1 VITKGP
7 NMHVLAATWGLGE
20 VLWAMLVFFF
30 WVCAIFLFIWVV
42 IDIFQR
48 LDIGGGAKAI
58 WLLVVFFLPVI
69 GCVIYL
75 IARPPQPG
83 EAL

>member
-1 VITKGP
+1 
-7 NMHVLAATWGLGE
+7 MDVLAAEWGLGE

-30 WVCAIFLFIWVV
+30 WACAIFLFVWVV
-42 IDIFQR
+42 IDIFAR
-48 LDIGGGAKAI
+48 LDIGGWAKAI

-69 GCVIYL
+69 GCLIYV

>member
-1 VITKGP
+1 M
-7 NMHVLAATWGLGE
+7 NVLAAEWTFGD

-42 IDIFQR
+42 IDIFAR
-48 LDIGGGAKAI
+48 LDLSGGAKAI

-69 GCVIYL
+69 GILIYL

>member
-1 VITKGP
+1 M
-7 NMHVLAATWGLGE
+7 NVLAAEWTFGD

-42 IDIFQR
+42 VDIFAR
-48 LDIGGGAKAI
+48 LDIGGGAKAV

-69 GCVIYL
+69 GIVIYL
-75 IARPPQPG
+75 IARPRQPG